1 MNKIKKLYIKYK
13 EVINYLIFGVLTTL
27 VNILGYAFLSK
38 VLKIKYMISNI
49 TALITSI
56 IFAYITN
63 KLYVFESK
71 NNNFKNIL
79 KELISFFAC
88 RGVTALMDIGLMFIT
103 VSIMHLNDMIMKI
116 LVNILVIV
124 LNYIFSKI
132 IIFKKNI

>member
-38 VLKIKYMISNI
+38 VLKINYMISNI